1 MRKIYLDIQEFMV
14 LFIVENFVAKYLPAY
29 LLTWHIVKNSN

>member
-14 LFIVENFVAKYLPAY
+14 LFIVENFVAKYLPDQCTFLA
-29 LLTWHIVKNSN
+29 N